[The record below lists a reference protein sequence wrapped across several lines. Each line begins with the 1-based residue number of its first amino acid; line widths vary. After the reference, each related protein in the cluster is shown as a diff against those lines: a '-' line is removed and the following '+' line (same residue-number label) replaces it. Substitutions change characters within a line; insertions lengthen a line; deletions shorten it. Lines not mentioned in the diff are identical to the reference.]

1 MGLQKDALQKT
12 APLNLFIHISEI
24 VSHSKI
30 EVFEQN
36 FSWCAELTSDILPI
50 INYCYKRVQHFRVHC
65 LFTGQELS
73 VNTTRRVK
81 YNRLTTNYKYKH

>member
-36 FSWCAELTSDILPI
+36 FSFSRF
-50 INYCYKRVQHFRVHC
+50 KQ
-65 LFTGQELS
+65 
-73 VNTTRRVK
+73 K
-81 YNRLTTNYKYKH
+81 